1 MYNNVLY
8 DERTLYVWVC
18 VCVCACVCVW
28 GGGVSFA
35 FNNIYKA
42 NLPAFLIGCRIIL
55 KCLPSQVVILCF
67 KVCADIST
75 IQKLWVSNIFYKN
88 DDV

>member
-1 MYNNVLY
+1 MC
-8 DERTLYVWVC
+8 VC
-18 VCVCACVCVW
+18 VRVCACVRVCCVCVRVW
-28 GGGVSFA
+28 GGGVVSFA

-42 NLPAFLIGCRIIL
+42 NLPAFLIDCRIIL
-55 KCLPSQVVILCF
+55 KCLPSQVVILRF

-75 IQKLWVSNIFYKN
+75 IQKLWVSNTFYKN